1 MSCSKTDLPNARDPW
16 RSRLA
21 KTSILLGAAIVFSF
35 APAHAYGVDC
45 NGNSAD
51 DLDDIANNASDDCN
65 NNGIPDECEA
75 SPVTFDVE
83 ATTLAVA
90 RFPRVVRS
98 VDFDGDGDRDL
109 VSASQALNQ
118 SSTVSLLIN
127 EGDRRFSEAT
137 DFDAGEKLADFTVA
151 DLDRD
156 GRPDLATAS
165 DDSIQVLL
173 NSGGVGFMPPV
184 GYDVAPSALRIAAAD
199 FTGDGSDDLVVTI
212 ETESQVALLT
222 NRGDGTFEAPKP
234 FSVSAQP
241 SAVAAADFN
250 DDGIVDVAVAS
261 KTDVVSIL
269 ASRADSDFE
278 QHVDYPAGAGVPF
291 AVVAGNLN
299 GDAHV
304 DLAVAGSGASAI
316 LVNRGDGTFA
326 APVTF
331 TLSGSVTSLGAAD
344 IEGDGQLDLVAGFRD
359 VGKVA
364 VLRSHRSSDFRAA
377 VEDHGNL
384 FPSTTSWA
392 DDFDGDG
399 DVDVALLVVRTNN
412 VSIVWNTEGE
422 TRTIPFL
429 SATFDAASEPHTVD
443 IGDINGDGHLD
454 IVTGNNDNAVALSAF
469 VNRGD
474 GSFFDAVEYVIA
486 ENPLRVELADVDDDG
501 DLDLAATDGIFPNT
515 LYVFP
520 NRGDGV
526 FETSVEYPVGD
537 TPSHVTA
544 AELTGDRFPELVTS
558 NQSAGTVSVLI
569 NQGDGTFAA
578 GASPVAGT
586 QPAALVAVDF
596 DADGNVDL
604 AVANSG
610 SRDVAILRGDG
621 AAGFG
626 DTTAFPVADAPNFII
641 AGDFDADGAVDV
653 VTASESRGSAAVL
666 WNDGTADFSAVTNLT
681 VERQPHSLIAGDV
694 DGDGILDVIASSP
707 STNTLATFFSNG
719 DRSFTLPVVQ
729 PVGSQPRF
737 GVAGDLDRDGDLDL
751 VSANR
756 NSRDLTVLL
765 NQAPR
770 LGGDFL
776 EQVCTEGD
784 FFSISVPSSLGRF
797 TKYVVP
803 ARGDDGSLIPAVFQN
818 VRRFSLHEDF
828 LAGAFPDQFP
838 TRPQGEEYDQL
849 VGRRAT
855 RDYYV
860 GSIARRRGS
869 GGIEYAFTVF
879 ADTGSDASEVLSES
893 EVESVYLELKGAFD
907 LELLGYEPDT
917 QLAKEAASSWS
928 DPAFPI
934 LTEPTPELEYE
945 AYTLGVGYGRV
956 RVFTLEEFES
966 ANSQGLFTFQDI
978 VVVETAP
985 QDVEGVIGGFVTG
998 SIQGPLSHVAVRTAR
1013 RGTPNAFVLGAVEEF
1028 SRFAGELVRL
1038 EVGEVTYLVEP
1049 ASVSEAEEFWREN
1062 QPSLPRLAGTDRE
1075 YGGFD
1080 HLLDMDLEGVVNPV
1094 SRFGGKATNLARLQ
1108 RVLTGEYAEFQ
1119 EAGFGIPMRYYVE
1132 FMESN
1137 RVAIEGRDLSYQ
1149 EYLTELLSSEEFKSD
1164 SSVRFRV
1171 LDEFRDFVRD
1181 RGEVSPALVAG
1192 LVGRIEE
1199 VFGSRALMVR
1209 FRSSSNVEDALEFNG
1224 AGLYES
1230 TSACAADTLD
1240 PASPDSSHC
1249 DATRDNERTIER
1261 ALKKVWSSLWTFR
1274 AHEERTFFQIPPEAA
1289 TMGLL
1294 VNRAFLDEAAN
1305 GVAFTGNPQNVRDR
1319 RYMIT
1324 AQVGEESV
1332 VSPAAGVSVERNFL
1346 EVVEGEVVRI
1356 VRDRSSS
1363 LVGAGEVVLTEEQLG
1378 DLGSLMW
1385 HVDTN
1390 FPLDLEGYPREQ
1402 VLLDFEFKVE
1412 ADGSLAVKQVR
1423 PFLIPET
1430 VVPSPAFELLVP
1442 EGTVLCGVFSA
1453 DRTGRDPQV
1462 EYELK
1467 SEVRLR
1473 AGVHELVTS
1482 SESFSGEL
1490 IESVRFGPEQEEA
1503 QAVAAGLYRV
1513 ARVAEGGGVTLYRF
1527 SYEQEFT
1534 LLGGESYVVQLLGVE
1549 LRGAG
1554 SRALEERFL
1563 VDEEFLRFSLVSTGS
1578 LAGEPLVSYSSCSD
1592 GLLPRWELSLETSS
1606 GARIDLVERF
1616 LPSENRQS
1624 TGPASLQRASVV
1636 FGGGESVVVS
1646 DYWQLVYSAGRH
1658 NVDVRYW
1665 VVLDPAL
1672 SVAGLAR
1679 AVRVVEVEAPDP
1691 VLPGEAEEVAQVRY
1705 LDGSYA
1711 LIAEEAATFYE
1722 KGERSEALFQR
1733 GDVEA
1738 DGTLALG
1745 DALTLLNY
1753 LFRRGAAPTC
1763 VRAADVDDD
1772 GRVTVSDA
1780 VKLLLHL
1787 FVGGAAPEP
1796 PQLCGVDSSADA
1808 LSCQYYEV
1816 CE

>member
-1 MSCSKTDLPNARDPW
+1 MTASVRGMKS
-16 RSRLA
+16 LA
-21 KTSILLGAAIVFSF
+21 LVTLAVGVFLNWPDSVFAI
-35 APAHAYGVDC
+35 DC
-45 NGNSAD
+45 NGNDREDSED
-51 DLDDIANNASDDCN
+51 VASSFSLDCN
-65 NNGIPDECEA
+65 QNGIPDECEV
-75 SPVTFDVE
+75 SPL
-83 ATTLAVA
+83 TLSIGETPFGVA
-90 RFPRVVRS
+90 RFPRIVLS
-98 VDFDGDGDRDL
+98 GDLDGDDRVDL
-109 VSASQALNQ
+109 VTAHLNVDSTSSVSVLINQ
-118 SSTVSLLIN
+118 GEQTFSTVETYASGGGLGGAAL
-127 EGDRRFSEAT
+127 GDVDS
-137 DFDAGEKLADFTVA
+137 DG
-151 DLDRD
+151 DLDVAV
-156 GRPDLATAS
+156 GGTEAIWILANNGAG
-165 DDSIQVLL
+165 VLAAPTR
-173 NSGGVGFMPPV
+173 VDVPV
-184 GYDVAPSALRIAAAD
+184 AA
-199 FTGDGSDDLVVTI
+199 
-212 ETESQVALLT
+212 
-222 NRGDGTFEAPKP
+222 
-234 FSVSAQP
+234 
-241 SAVAAADFN
+241 SAVALADAN
-250 DDGIVDVAVAS
+250 DD
-261 KTDVVSIL
+261 
-269 ASRADSDFE
+269 R
-278 QHVDYPAGAGVPF
+278 
-291 AVVAGNLN
+291 
-299 GDAHV
+299 
-304 DLAVAGSGASAI
+304 
-316 LVNRGDGTFA
+316 
-326 APVTF
+326 
-331 TLSGSVTSLGAAD
+331 
-344 IEGDGQLDLVAGFRD
+344 QLDLVVAHSESDQISVTLREAGSFGVPQLYD
-359 VGKVA
+359 VGDHPNSVVARDFNGDGLVDVAALSRNAGTVA
-364 VLRSHRSSDFRAA
+364 VLLNQGGGTFGAAADVAASEFTRPFALLAEDFDADGTLDLAVGSASRVAVFRGEGDGSFAPAIFFGFVGTASSLSAEDVDSDGIIDLALGFAREGQLTVIRGQSADGSYRAS
-377 VEDHGNL
+377 VESQGSI
-384 FPSTTSWA
+384 PSSSGSVV

-399 DVDVALLVVRTNN
+399 DGDVALLVSNSV
-412 VSIVWNTEGE
+412 VVVWNVE
-422 TRTIPFL
+422 TPARSLTVIAEEYP
-429 SATFDAASEPHTVD
+429 AGGEPHTTAIAD
-443 IGDINGDGHLD
+443 LDG
-454 IVTGNNDNAVALSAF
+454 
-469 VNRGD
+469 
-474 GSFFDAVEYVIA
+474 
-486 ENPLRVELADVDDDG
+486 DG
-501 DLDLAATDGIFPNT
+501 DLDLISGNNRRANGLSI
-515 LYVFP
+515 LM
-520 NRGDGV
+520 NRGNGSFDPPVIYPTEVRPFAVAAADLDGDGDIDLAALDESGSTASAQSGVEIQINNGSGLFERGTTAFVRGGSFQLATGDLDGDGAVEIVSSNRAANTVTILKNSGAGV
-526 FETSVEYPVGD
+526 FDSQDEITVGSGPHSSAIAD
-537 TPSHVTA
+537 YDSD
-544 AELTGDRFPELVTS
+544 GDLD
-558 NQSAGTVSVLI
+558 I
-569 NQGDGTFAA
+569 
-578 GASPVAGT
+578 
-586 QPAALVAVDF
+586 
-596 DADGNVDL
+596 
-604 AVANSG
+604 AVANTG
-610 SRDVAILRGDG
+610 SAEVIVLMND
-621 AAGFG
+621 AAGG
-626 DTTAFPVADAPNFII
+626 FPQRGVFPLIGSPLWI
-641 AGDFDADGAVDV
+641 AA
-653 VTASESRGSAAVL
+653 
-666 WNDGTADFSAVTNLT
+666 N
-681 VERQPHSLIAGDV
+681 
-694 DGDGILDVIASSP
+694 
-707 STNTLATFFSNG
+707 
-719 DRSFTLPVVQ
+719 
-729 PVGSQPRF
+729 
-737 GVAGDLDRDGDLDL
+737 DLDRDGHIDL
-751 VSANR
+751 VTANESAQSISILWNSGSRQTDTLFGSPSDLSLDGAPHSLVTGDTDGDGRAEVVTSNPGNNNVTVVFFDVGRSFDATVTFAVGAEPRFSLTGDVDRDGDVDIISANHGSV
-756 NSRDLTVLL
+756 NFTVLF
-765 NQAPR
+765 NQTP
-770 LGGDFL
+770 LSGDDFL
-776 EQVCTEGD
+776 ARVCTEGD

-907 LELLGYEPDT
+907 LDLLGYEPDT

-1028 SRFAGELVRL
+1028 SRFEGELVRL

-1137 RVAIEGRDLSYQ
+1137 RVEIEGRDLSYQ

-1181 RGEVSPALVAG
+1181 RGEVSPALVAS
-1192 LVGRIEE
+1192 LVARIEE
-1199 VFGSRALMVR
+1199 VFGSRELMVR

-1230 TSACAADTLD
+1230 TSACAADTVD

-1412 ADGSLAVKQVR
+1412 PDGSLAVKQVR

-1665 VVLDPAL
+1665 VVLDPEI
-1672 SVAGLAR
+1672 SVAGLDR

-1691 VLPGEAEEVAQVRY
+1691 VLPGEAPEVAQVRY

-1722 KGERSEALFQR
+1722 KGERSESLFQR

-1753 LFRRGAAPTC
+1753 LFRRGAAPSC
-1763 VRAADVDDD
+1763 ARAADVDDD

-1796 PQLCGVDSSADA
+1796 PQSCGVDSSADA

>member
-1 MSCSKTDLPNARDPW
+1 MSSSRRQIAFFVVTFGLLP
-16 RSRLA
+16 
-21 KTSILLGAAIVFSF
+21 TSDVRAI
-35 APAHAYGVDC
+35 DC
-45 NGNSAD
+45 NGNDVEDAE
-51 DLDDIANNASDDCN
+51 DLAAASSPDCN
-65 NNGIPDECEA
+65 GNGIPDECDGIDLAFEA
-75 SPVTFDVE
+75 ADAELSVTRFPLAILGCDVDGDGDADIVTGNLKPDGSSTVSILRRQGDEFAAAIEFDAGTQLGALVAADFDADGRVDLAATNDSKVALLVGEGTGSFRAPTFFELGESSRDLAAGDVTGDGAVDIVTAHSTVGRVGVLRNEAGAFGAPVWVEVDESPSSIALGDVTADGVADMVVARRAIGRLAVIESRGGGDFAAPIEHDTPLVRPLAVTAVDLDGDGDIDVAAADSGRVAVLINQDGGTLAPPRLVTFPETASSLSAGDFDGDHDHDLLLGFRSAAQTVIIRNMGAESYRPAVE
-83 ATTLAVA
+83 LYENIARSSGAT
-90 RFPRVVRS
+90 PI
-98 VDFDGDGDRDL
+98 DFDGDG
-109 VSASQALNQ
+109 AL
-118 SSTVSLLIN
+118 
-127 EGDRRFSEAT
+127 
-137 DFDAGEKLADFTVA
+137 DF
-151 DLDRD
+151 
-156 GRPDLATAS
+156 
-165 DDSIQVLL
+165 
-173 NSGGVGFMPPV
+173 
-184 GYDVAPSALRIAAAD
+184 
-199 FTGDGSDDLVVTI
+199 
-212 ETESQVALLT
+212 ALL
-222 NRGDGTFEAPKP
+222 
-234 FSVSAQP
+234 
-241 SAVAAADFN
+241 
-250 DDGIVDVAVAS
+250 AS
-261 KTDVVSIL
+261 
-269 ASRADSDFE
+269 
-278 QHVDYPAGAGVPF
+278 
-291 AVVAGNLN
+291 
-299 GDAHV
+299 
-304 DLAVAGSGASAI
+304 
-316 LVNRGDGTFA
+316 
-326 APVTF
+326 
-331 TLSGSVTSLGAAD
+331 
-344 IEGDGQLDLVAGFRD
+344 
-359 VGKVA
+359 
-364 VLRSHRSSDFRAA
+364 
-377 VEDHGNL
+377 
-384 FPSTTSWA
+384 
-392 DDFDGDG
+392 
-399 DVDVALLVVRTNN
+399 
-412 VSIVWNTEGE
+412 
-422 TRTIPFL
+422 
-429 SATFDAASEPHTVD
+429 
-443 IGDINGDGHLD
+443 
-454 IVTGNNDNAVALSAF
+454 NAVATFRSIPDSGAPLTFSPPE
-469 VNRGD
+469 RHL
-474 GSFFDAVEYVIA
+474 VE
-486 ENPLRVELADVDDDG
+486 G
-501 DLDLAATDGIFPNT
+501 
-515 LYVFP
+515 
-520 NRGDGV
+520 
-526 FETSVEYPVGD
+526 
-537 TPSHVTA
+537 
-544 AELTGDRFPELVTS
+544 
-558 NQSAGTVSVLI
+558 
-569 NQGDGTFAA
+569 
-578 GASPVAGT
+578 
-586 QPAALVAVDF
+586 
-596 DADGNVDL
+596 
-604 AVANSG
+604 
-610 SRDVAILRGDG
+610 
-621 AAGFG
+621 
-626 DTTAFPVADAPNFII
+626 
-641 AGDFDADGAVDV
+641 
-653 VTASESRGSAAVL
+653 
-666 WNDGTADFSAVTNLT
+666 
-681 VERQPHSLIAGDV
+681 QPHSIA
-694 DGDGILDVIASSP
+694 I
-707 STNTLATFFSNG
+707 
-719 DRSFTLPVVQ
+719 
-729 PVGSQPRF
+729 
-737 GVAGDLDRDGDLDL
+737 GDLDRDGDLDVVTGNNSSSNGVTVFMNRGNGTFEPAIKYHITQGHPFSIVL
-751 VSANR
+751 ADFDRDGDLDLASGLAPPPGGSCTQCRVLIQPNDGTGFFESGTTYVVGGTAFHVTAGDVDGDGAPEVISSNASTSSVTIMFNDGGGGFERRETFDSRAGPRATTVADVNGDRRADVVVAN
-756 NSRDLTVLL
+756 SGSSSVFMLL
-765 NQAPR
+765 NDGDGFREASEPILMPPNYVVASDLDGDARNDLVTASESRGNVTILWNAGSDAGVPR
-770 LGGDFL
+770 FEAEVIDVHGGPHSLVIADVNGDGQLDLVTSNQPDANVSVLVGTGPRTFTLAGPFTVGIEPRFVVTGDVDLDGDIDIVSQNHGERDIRVLFNQTQIFREDFL
-776 EQVCTEGD
+776 SHICTEFD
-784 FFSISVPSSLGRF
+784 FVNVSIPSSLGRF

-1412 ADGSLAVKQVR
+1412 PDGSLAVKQVR

-1534 LLGGESYVVQLLGVE
+1534 LMGGESYVVQLLGVE

-1592 GLLPRWELSLETSS
+1592 GLLPRWELSLETAS

-1616 LPSENRQS
+1616 LPPEGRLL

-1646 DYWQLVYSAGRH
+1646 DYWQLVYSARRH

-1665 VVLDPAL
+1665 VVLDPEI
-1672 SVAGLAR
+1672 SVAGLDR

-1691 VLPGEAEEVAQVRY
+1691 VLPGEAPEVAQVRY

-1722 KGERSEALFQR
+1722 KGERSESLFQR

-1753 LFRRGAAPTC
+1753 LFRRGAAPSC
-1763 VRAADVDDD
+1763 VKTADVDDD

-1787 FVGGAAPEP
+1787 FAGGAAPEP
-1796 PQLCGVDSSADA
+1796 PQNCGVDSSADA